1 MTDEF
6 GEKLKEMV
14 LEAAPVAVKTLF
26 EGATDQSLSR
36 TQRIKYMKALASHPN
51 VVRQILTAAELQ
63 TFAKSIASIAS
74 DPSASAAQQSQ
85 AKKLLGIISNHSVWG
100 L

>member
-6 GEKLKEMV
+6 EAKVRRAL
-14 LEAAPVAVKTLF
+14 LDAAPIAVKTLF

-36 TQRIKYMKALASHPN
+36 TKRIGFMKALMKRPDLT
-51 VVRQILTAAELQ
+51 RQFLTAPELH
-63 TFAKSIASIAS
+63 TFARSIASLAS
-74 DPSASAAQQSQ
+74 DTSASATQQSQ
-85 AKKLLGIISNHSVWG
+85 AKKLLGTISNHNVWG